1 MKPSEDKSKFKSTI
15 LICLYQIF
23 LLLLIFSMH
32 KLIGW
37 VICSVLYIIFSFFNI
52 KYRPCEK
59 ITAIGTAIS
68 SVPAFLLSAVIFE
81 TLKITLLVSV
91 PIHIALLAAEVL
103 SAVFVIC
110 PYTSMLVKNGFERK
124 ITVKKFLKAFIPIF
138 VLLFIFFVYIP
149 GDSFITNKAD
159 FSFAFQTFIPRRLAL
174 TIAAS
179 VISAFAASFFVMP
192 LLDAFSALVS
202 GLVIC
207 VYAQYMFMNGN
218 LAALDGTLVDWSKHT
233 VYININAIIWIAILM
248 AAVVIAVKKEKIWNK
263 YISKIS
269 AVIGA
274 VQALSLVISMFLAGR
289 SLFEIET
296 PYMSGKEQFTVSSKD
311 NIIVFILDAE
321 DNEYLKTIWE
331 TDPSAF
337 DGFEDFTM
345 YTNTCSVFD
354 STPTSISQM
363 YTGMEFHVELSGKEW
378 YETAWNSEK
387 ANEFFN
393 RLHSANY
400 TINGY
405 SIDTDKV
412 AHYKGKFDNYCEYVP
427 DGEVGYTV
435 NHDIISKNF
444 NDLTLYRILP
454 VLFKKYIAY
463 DRISFEDALIVGDET
478 IYDNNEFFSHMD
490 LSLSESDKNYF
501 ITQHLYGVHLPCDDF
516 IAESKNLL
524 GIIRNYMEQ
533 LKQFGVYD
541 NSSIIITADH
551 GAHNSDNK
559 FLIGTPAFMM
569 KNKNQTGTKLELNN
583 APIYHEDFQATILQ
597 CAGLYDEQRDS
608 ETFGIPVSGWNE
620 GDKRLREWY
629 DRRYSRDCPEV
640 YVMPFTSSTY
650 NVYYGYAYTGDT
662 DELQRVVNDEEYTVY
677 PMTDYKG

>member
-1 MKPSEDKSKFKSTI
+1 MAIPT
-15 LICLYQIF
+15 CLYQIF
-23 LLLLIFSMH
+23 LLLFVFSMH
-32 KLIGW
+32 RLIGW
-37 VICSVLYIIFSFFNI
+37 AICSILYIIFSFFNI

-68 SVPAFLLSAVIFE
+68 SVPAFFLSTIIFE
-81 TLKITLLVSV
+81 ALKITLLVSL
-91 PIHIALLAAEVL
+91 PMHIALLAAEVL
-103 SAVFVIC
+103 SAMFVIC

-124 ITVKKFLKAFIPIF
+124 ITVKKFLKAFIPLF
-138 VLLFIFFVYIP
+138 VLFFIFFVYLP

-159 FSFAFQTFIPRRLAL
+159 FSFSFQMFIPQRLVL

-179 VISAFAASFFVMP
+179 VILAFAASFFVMP
-192 LLDAFSALVS
+192 LLDAFSAFVS
-202 GLVIC
+202 GLVVC

-218 LAALDGTLVDWSKHT
+218 LAPLDGSLVDWSKHT

-248 AAVVIAVKKEKIWNK
+248 STVVIAVKKEKIWNK
-263 YISKIS
+263 YISKVP

-321 DNEYLKTIWE
+321 DNEYFKTILK

-363 YTGMEFHVELSGKEW
+363 YTGMEFCVELSGKEW
-378 YETAWNSEK
+378 YETAWKSAK
-387 ANEFFN
+387 ANEFFD

-400 TINGY
+400 TVNGY

-427 DGEVGYTV
+427 EGEVGYIV
-435 NHDIISKNF
+435 NYDIISKNF
-444 NDLTLYRILP
+444 NNLAMYRILP

-478 IYDNNEFFSHMD
+478 IYDNNEFFSHMK
-490 LSLSESDKNYF
+490 LSMSESDKNYF

-541 NSSIIITADH
+541 NATIIITADH
-551 GAHNSDNK
+551 GAHNSNNK

-569 KNKNQTGTKLELNN
+569 KNKNQTGTELELND
-583 APIYHEDFQATILQ
+583 APIYHEDFQATILS
-597 CAGLYDEQRDS
+597 CAGMYDEQSDS
-608 ETFGIPVSGWNE
+608 ETFGIPVSGWKE
-620 GDKRLREWY
+620 GDRRLRKWY
-629 DRRYSRDCPEV
+629 DRRYSGDFPEV

-662 DELQRVVNDEEYTVY
+662 NELQRVVNDEEYTVY